1 MDDIA
6 ESYISRFISQLKVR
20 LVEVFEVFNIE
31 LALPLLLNS
40 KQCKKLLGIAN
51 ETEFQRVSHLKDF
64 PRIDKKGSHPRFPRD
79 AVVEWMRKLE
89 VDMTEAILTLGIF
102 AVPILAVAIAEQR
115 KAEKERKC
123 EEFEEI
129 RRRDYLYGFKAGMGY
144 QSTCDIEKARNGL
157 KRDAQ
162 QVDKE
167 IARYAEM
174 VG

>member
-1 MDDIA
+1 
-6 ESYISRFISQLKVR
+6 
-20 LVEVFEVFNIE
+20 
-31 LALPLLLNS
+31 
-40 KQCKKLLGIAN
+40 
-51 ETEFQRVSHLKDF
+51 
-64 PRIDKKGSHPRFPRD
+64 
-79 AVVEWMRKLE
+79 
-89 VDMTEAILTLGIF
+89 IF
-102 AVPILAVAIAEQR
+102 AVPILTAGIVEQR
-115 KAEKERKC
+115 KIEKKRMR
-123 EEFEEI
+123 EEFEEN

>member
-1 MDDIA
+1 MD
-6 ESYISRFISQLKVR
+6 E
-20 LVEVFEVFNIE
+20 
-31 LALPLLLNS
+31 
-40 KQCKKLLGIAN
+40 
-51 ETEFQRVSHLKDF
+51 
-64 PRIDKKGSHPRFPRD
+64 
-79 AVVEWMRKLE
+79 RKLE
-89 VDMTEAILTLGIF
+89 VIMTEAILTLGIF
-102 AVPILAVAIAEQR
+102 AVPMLAVGIVEQR
-115 KAEKERKC
+115 KAEKKRMC

>member
-1 MDDIA
+1 
-6 ESYISRFISQLKVR
+6 
-20 LVEVFEVFNIE
+20 
-31 LALPLLLNS
+31 
-40 KQCKKLLGIAN
+40 
-51 ETEFQRVSHLKDF
+51 
-64 PRIDKKGSHPRFPRD
+64 
-79 AVVEWMRKLE
+79 
-89 VDMTEAILTLGIF
+89 MTEAILTLGIF
-102 AVPILAVAIAEQR
+102 AVPMLAVGIVEQR
-115 KAEKERKC
+115 KTEKKRMC

-167 IARYAEM
+167 WKRYAEM

>member
-1 MDDIA
+1 
-6 ESYISRFISQLKVR
+6 
-20 LVEVFEVFNIE
+20 
-31 LALPLLLNS
+31 
-40 KQCKKLLGIAN
+40 
-51 ETEFQRVSHLKDF
+51 
-64 PRIDKKGSHPRFPRD
+64 
-79 AVVEWMRKLE
+79 
-89 VDMTEAILTLGIF
+89 MTEAILTLSIF
-102 AVPILAVAIAEQR
+102 AVPILTAGIVEQR
-115 KAEKERKC
+115 KIEKKRMR
-123 EEFEEI
+123 EEFEEN